1 MRLNYTRLEIFSPKD
16 TDYETAYHIG
26 EKAFEKSYIYVQPK
40 DISYIRE
47 CMFFNKKA
55 CEIGV
60 NGEMFV
66 VNMDLFKLL
75 NELDASLFYNGVLH
89 RVNPN

>member
-16 TDYETAYHIG
+16 TDYETAYQIG
-26 EKAFEKSYIYVQPK
+26 ETAFEKSNIYVQPK

-47 CMFFNKKA
+47 CMFFNKRA

-75 NELDASLFYNGVLH
+75 NELDAALFYNGVLH
-89 RVNPN
+89 RAGIN

>member
-26 EKAFEKSYIYVQPK
+26 ETAFEKSYICVQS
-40 DISYIRE
+40 IQVSYIRE
-47 CMFFNKKA
+47 CMFFNKRA

-66 VNMDLFKLL
+66 VNMDLFNLL

-89 RVNPN
+89 RVSPN